1 MKKITFL
8 VLAAFFTLSISC
20 QVKTKQTKTK
30 PTITQQKPSY
40 LVGKKSKKD
49 LQQAPYSSWYNRYH
63 DSYKPDEATIKSLK
77 KYMKGV
83 TIKAFMG
90 TWCGDSKRETPRF
103 FKLLETLEF
112 NEKNLE
118 LITVNRSKRT
128 PDNFEKGLEI
138 KRVPTFI
145 FFRKGKEIGRYVEY
159 PRESL
164 EKDILAIL
172 SGKGYKH
179 VYSDPSNKPP
189 KKY

>member
-8 VLAAFFTLSISC
+8 VLTAFFTLSISC
-20 QVKTKQTKTK
+20 QVKTKQTKAK

-49 LQQAPYSSWYNRYH
+49 LLQAPYASWFNRNH
-63 DSYKPDEATIKSLK
+63 DSYKLDEATVKELK
-77 KYMKGV
+77 KYIKGV

-103 FKLLETLEF
+103 YKLLEALNF
-112 NEKNLE
+112 NEENLE

-128 PDNFEKGLEI
+128 PDNFEKGLDI

-145 FFRKGKEIGRYVEY
+145 FYRKGKEIGRYVEY

-172 SGKGYKH
+172 SGKEYKH
-179 VYSDPSNKPP
+179 VYADPSNKPP